1 MLYVRG
7 ICSGTAASITQRSL
21 NRLINEICTGLQLWV
36 DVHLSL
42 LLVQLAGAL
51 PRQQVVIILVV
62 KVHERILDDLEVG

>member
-7 ICSGTAASITQRSL
+7 ICSSTAASIIQRSL